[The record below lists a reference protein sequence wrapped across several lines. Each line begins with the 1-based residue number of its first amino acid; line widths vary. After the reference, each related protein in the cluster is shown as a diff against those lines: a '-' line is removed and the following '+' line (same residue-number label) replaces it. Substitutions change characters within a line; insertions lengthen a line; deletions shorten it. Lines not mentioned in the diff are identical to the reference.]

1 MSYRNPQQHIVSDA
15 QHYQRLQ
22 DTISRT
28 TDKTINSIINVQK
41 QRKATLA
48 AKGKELKR
56 LQERSD
62 DRVAKINSTL
72 AQTKQEYP
80 DANIGESYKT
90 LVDEYRA
97 LSDGVENS
105 NELNY
110 MGRKYS
116 PSEAR
121 ARMTELE
128 ATIGGT
134 KGSIEELVSQTED
147 FNVKSSKIGKA
158 GGYYKGN
165 DVSNFHGLQIATK
178 NAPGSKKGIFKG
190 YEENGDLSGFVWQF
204 SDKDGN
210 VVSEISR
217 EQLANLN
224 KNNSDILTIIP
235 DQATAYEDI
244 RATVNSV
251 YTVGEKDNKGEVTKN
266 GVEIQKNYLT
276 AYTNGQLNEKNLIK
290 EKLENYSE
298 DSNEVFTQSY
308 SLVNKE
314 QIFNDQTLDG
324 ELMGDANA
332 ILEGDLD
339 TSSAMALHN
348 TFFQKVN
355 YKSEYFLNNPSIT
368 DDDGNVYTS
377 EKNLPDEIKTAIKG
391 SKERTSGVEESDG
404 TEGYVFPDDRAL
416 TNEEQNIYRVA
427 YKANYI
433 DTKMPERQAVG
444 KPVKSLIK
452 DKSSEKGLT
461 GNKQF
466 DLDATSKRLT
476 NLVTMFDS
484 LDPKRGFSTVEN
496 KRKDVTF
503 NSEFQREIN
512 RFGFSFSKPP
522 SENEE
527 SEFVILKSDKT
538 AKTKELPSKGLSD
551 LELKQQMY
559 LLDGGNLTDEAYKKL
574 SPKKAEKNQ
583 FNIFAR
589 DN

>member
-1 MSYRNPQQHIVSDA
+1 MSYTNPQQYIISDA

-28 TDKTINSIINVQK
+28 TDKTINSIINIQK

-56 LQERSD
+56 LQERSN
-62 DRVAKINSTL
+62 DRVAKVNLDLQKTIQDN
-72 AQTKQEYP
+72 P
-80 DANIGESYKT
+80 DANLGETYKP

-105 NELNY
+105 SELNY

-134 KGSIEELVSQTED
+134 KGSIEDLVSQTED
-147 FNVKSSKIGKA
+147 FNAKSAKMGKA

-165 DVSNFHGLQIATK
+165 DVNNFHGIQIGTK

-190 YEENGDLSGFVWQF
+190 YEESGDLKGFVWQF
-204 SDKDGN
+204 SDENGK
-210 VVSEISR
+210 VISEISR
-217 EQLANLN
+217 EQLSNLN
-224 KNNSDILTIIP
+224 KNNSDILTVIP

-244 RATVNSV
+244 RTTVNSV
-251 YTVGEKDNKGEVTKN
+251 YTVGEKDNKGEVTKK
-266 GVEIQKNYLT
+266 GIEIQKNYLT

-290 EKLENYSE
+290 EKLDGYSE
-298 DSNEVFTQSY
+298 DPNEVFTQSY

-355 YKSEYFLNNPSIT
+355 YKSEYFLNNASIL
-368 DDDGNVYTS
+368 DDNGNVYTS
-377 EKNLPDEIKTAIKG
+377 EKDLPDEIKIAIKG
-391 SKERTSGVEESDG
+391 SKERAAGVEESDG

-433 DTKMPERQAVG
+433 ETKIPNKQAVG

-452 DKSSEKGLT
+452 EESSSEDKIT
-461 GNKQF
+461 ANKQLEIKETN
-466 DLDATSKRLT
+466 DRLT
-476 NLVTMFDS
+476 TLKDGLKEISLVGQTVSGSEGSKSVKFNAGLKDKIDS
-484 LDPKRGFSTVEN
+484 LGFSTGIIKEDSDYGQIMTVQGAA
-496 KRKDVTF
+496 K
-503 NSEFQREIN
+503 EIT
-512 RFGFSFSKPP
+512 
-522 SENEE
+522 
-527 SEFVILKSDKT
+527 IQ
-538 AKTKELPSKGLSD
+538 SKGMTVTK
-551 LELKQQMY
+551 LKQRLY
-559 LLDGGNLTDEAYKKL
+559 LADGGKTSDEYYKNLVKKQ
-574 SPKKAEKNQ
+574 SNMYSQ
-583 FNIFAR
+583 FKR
-589 DN
+589 

>member
-1 MSYRNPQQHIVSDA
+1 MSYTNPQQYIISDA
-15 QHYQRLQ
+15 QHYQNLQ

-28 TDKTINSIINVQK
+28 TDKTINSIINIQK

-48 AKGKELKR
+48 AKGKELRR
-56 LQERSD
+56 LQERSN
-62 DRVAKINSTL
+62 DRVAKVNLDLQRTV
-72 AQTKQEYP
+72 QDYP
-80 DANIGESYKT
+80 DANLGESYKL

-105 NELNY
+105 SELNY
-110 MGRKYS
+110 MGRKYN

-134 KGSIEELVSQTED
+134 KGSIEDLVSQTED
-147 FNVKSSKIGKA
+147 FNAKSAKMGKA

-165 DVSNFHGLQIATK
+165 DVNNFHGIQIGTK

-190 YEENGDLSGFVWQF
+190 YEETGDLKGFVWQF
-204 SDKDGN
+204 SDENGK
-210 VVSEISR
+210 VISEISR

-224 KNNSDILTIIP
+224 KNNSDILTVIP
-235 DQATAYEDI
+235 DQATAYDNI
-244 RATVNSV
+244 KATVNSV
-251 YTVGEKDNKGEVTKN
+251 YTEGKKNNKNEITKD

-290 EKLENYSE
+290 EKLDGYSE
-298 DSNEVFTQSY
+298 DPNEVFTQSY

-355 YKSEYFLNNPSIT
+355 YKSEYFLNNASIL
-368 DDDGNVYTS
+368 DDNGNVYTS
-377 EKNLPDEIKTAIKG
+377 EKDLPDEIKIAIKG
-391 SKERTSGVEESDG
+391 SKERAAGQEESDG
-404 TEGYVFPDDRAL
+404 AEGYVFPDDRAL

-433 DTKMPERQAVG
+433 ETNIPERQAIG

-452 DKSSEKGLT
+452 EEETEGGKLTANKSLEIKET
-461 GNKQF
+461 N
-466 DLDATSKRLT
+466 DRLT
-476 NLVTMFDS
+476 T
-484 LDPKRGFSTVEN
+484 
-496 KRKDVTF
+496 
-503 NSEFQREIN
+503 
-512 RFGFSFSKPP
+512 
-522 SENEE
+522 
-527 SEFVILKSDKT
+527 LKSGFENLSLIGQKTSGSEGSYTIKFNAGLKDKIEELGFT
-538 AKTKELPSKGLSD
+538 ADIIKEDSDYGQVMKVKGAGKEITLQSKGMNLTK
-551 LELKQQMY
+551 LKARLY
-559 LLDGGNLTDEAYKKL
+559 LADGGKTSDAYYKSLIKKQ
-574 SPKKAEKNQ
+574 SSRFNQ
-583 FNIFAR
+583 YKE
-589 DN
+589 